1 MAVNQR
7 HPFASTRALA
17 EDRQAS
23 SECSRM
29 PKSLPDFNCNHNS
42 CAMEACMIIRWSSVV
57 CQRGR
62 RRGHRARQSA
72 RARRQ
77 RLSYIHTSLRA
88 LTNMMEDVAG
98 CLLQMNVKTLPTC
111 RMLPFARW
119 RRAVPKMRCR
129 VAQCAQSPTN
139 VHRPCCAVASK
150 CWSSASRSILFYENA
165 FAVSGR
171 LSRFAVTAATVRR
184 HATSD
189 QLDGGA
195 WFQIFGAAGCVGSGV
210 AVCGVLFTSSSLSL
224 LCLLLGFLLLFVF
237 CCCFVCDYG
246 AGLLG
251 CGCQCC

>member
-1 MAVNQR
+1 
-7 HPFASTRALA
+7 
-17 EDRQAS
+17 
-23 SECSRM
+23 
-29 PKSLPDFNCNHNS
+29 
-42 CAMEACMIIRWSSVV
+42 MIIRWSSVV

-129 VAQCAQSPTN
+129 VAQCAQNRQQMFIVHAAQSPAN
-139 VHRPCCAVASK
+139 AGHQLRGLSCFMKMRLRFQAGCRGSPLRLRPCGVTPHLTSLMAGHGFKYLVLLAVLAAALLYVACCSRRRRCRCCVCCWAS
-150 CWSSASRSILFYENA
+150 CEI
-165 FAVSGR
+165 
-171 LSRFAVTAATVRR
+171 
-184 HATSD
+184 
-189 QLDGGA
+189 
-195 WFQIFGAAGCVGSGV
+195 
-210 AVCGVLFTSSSLSL
+210 
-224 LCLLLGFLLLFVF
+224 FVF